1 MGEEEVEGW
10 GVSINGFY
18 ECRWNTDARF
28 ISFFI
33 YIVIQPCLRLYIRT
47 WFLCYRA
54 ETSFS
59 YGKKWFGYFKEVS
72 SKSAGCLGIS
82 HVVESVLVGRTR
94 GIILHLSKYN
104 YQRIEPSPIST
115 QTVPFKSVASMFKW
129 KALTYATTSL
139 KILCQLPWPCCALQ
153 HDCKGGLGLTKS
165 QEIIVSGKQFPSPL
179 ILALTKKQMY
189 LILLVLSGVW
199 VPVSIFA
206 FLQFGVFT

>member
-1 MGEEEVEGW
+1 MKHW
-10 GVSINGFY
+10 CSIYFFFY
-18 ECRWNTDARF
+18 IHCHTAVFE
-28 ISFFI
+28 I
-33 YIVIQPCLRLYIRT
+33 LYICT

-104 YQRIEPSPIST
+104 YQRIEPSPVSI

-153 HDCKGGLGLTKS
+153 HNCKGGLGLTKS

-179 ILALTKKQMY
+179 HPCPDKKPNVLNSSCFIWGLSSSEHICIFTVWGFYLTIL
-189 LILLVLSGVW
+189 SD
-199 VPVSIFA
+199 F
-206 FLQFGVFT
+206 